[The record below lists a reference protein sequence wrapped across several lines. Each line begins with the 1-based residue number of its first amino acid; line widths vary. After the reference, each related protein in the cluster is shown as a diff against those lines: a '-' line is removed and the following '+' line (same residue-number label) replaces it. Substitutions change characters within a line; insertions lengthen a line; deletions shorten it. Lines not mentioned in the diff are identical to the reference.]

1 MAFLIVSQKKF
12 TVAMIYK
19 CKGTNIINS
28 VQLFL
33 KYRPL
38 GVTMYKMIVWS
49 VLAVCRRT
57 VQQNCGFYF
66 IGVQFIISI
75 LCGNNF

>member
-1 MAFLIVSQKKF
+1 MAFLIVSQKK
-12 TVAMIYK
+12 VAEIYK

-75 LCGNNF
+75 LFGNNF